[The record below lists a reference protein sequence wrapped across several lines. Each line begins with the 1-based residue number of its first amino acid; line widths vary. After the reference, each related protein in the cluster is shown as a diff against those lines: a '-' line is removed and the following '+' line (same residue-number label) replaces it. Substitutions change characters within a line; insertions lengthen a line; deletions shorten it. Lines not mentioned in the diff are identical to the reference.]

1 MVCANSIWF
10 VQVDSDGSGSIEFME
25 FLLLM
30 GNMLR
35 SAIVYSIPAE
45 SRFYGIHVTEKFC
58 NDGKILYRRK
68 SGILAEFRNNPVSN
82 GIPPE
87 YESLRNFTDTHE
99 IKSFCFGVT
108 CSTNH

>member
-1 MVCANSIWF
+1 M
-10 VQVDSDGSGSIEFME
+10 QVDSDGSGSIEFME

-58 NDGKILYRRK
+58 
-68 SGILAEFRNNPVSN
+68 GILAEFRNNPVSN
-82 GIPPE
+82 GIPP
-87 YESLRNFTDTHE
+87 
-99 IKSFCFGVT
+99 
-108 CSTNH
+108 